1 MYSTDEFIYFSNNV
15 SDFTPDKWFLP
26 VMNFTKALATN
37 FSDGVVNCYEFSNN
51 TYYFFIVRFAQKF
64 NNDIGYF
71 LNSFLF
77 NLLGKALTIRNI
89 LDNVVA
95 EISNYNFYEVAY
107 HYGRL
112 LRTVFYFDAIEQGA
126 LEGITDEEG
135 RVRWAEEF
143 SEVMRRAER
152 EVERQDREREEA
164 ERRRE
169 REREERQRERRRI
182 REEMVED
189 VQNVGPERSRRR
201 PEERRTRLG
210 KK

>member
-1 MYSTDEFIYFSNNV
+1 M
-15 SDFTPDKWFLP
+15 
-26 VMNFTKALATN
+26 
-37 FSDGVVNCYEFSNN
+37 
-51 TYYFFIVRFAQKF
+51 
-64 NNDIGYF
+64 
-71 LNSFLF
+71 
-77 NLLGKALTIRNI
+77 
-89 LDNVVA
+89 
-95 EISNYNFYEVAY
+95 
-107 HYGRL
+107 
-112 LRTVFYFDAIEQGA
+112 FYFDAIEQGA

-169 REREERQRERRRI
+169 REERQRERRRI

-189 VQNVGPERSRRR
+189 VQNVGPERSQRR

>member
-1 MYSTDEFIYFSNNV
+1 MIKGSILCINNVVYSTDEFIYFSNNV
-15 SDFTPDKWFLP
+15 SDFTPNKWFMP
-26 VMNFTKALATN
+26 VMNFTKALASN

-51 TYYFFIVRFAQKF
+51 TYYFFIVRFAQQF
-64 NNDIGYF
+64 NNDIAYF
-71 LNSFLF
+71 LTSFLF

-112 LRTVFYFDAIEQGA
+112 LRTVFYFDAIELGA
-126 LEGITDEEG
+126 LEGLTDEDG
-135 RVRWAEEF
+135 RVRWVEEF
-143 SEVMRRAER
+143 LEVMRRAER
-152 EVERQDREREEA
+152 EVERQERMREEE

-169 REREERQRERRRI
+169 REERRRA

-189 VQNVGPERSRRR
+189 VQNVGPDRSRRR
-201 PEERRTRLG
+201 
-210 KK
+210 